1 MISEIK
7 VTLERWCPQSSRR
20 LKEDLAVGI
29 KFNCTSLL
37 VLSLLS
43 ACATLHISPPGSQA
57 ACCYF
62 AAKDKDINQPGQK
75 AFISWNP
82 QSKTEA
88 FTVQPKFEGNALD
101 FGMVIPTPSRPKLD
115 EMARD
120 FFKDLAIYT
129 ILMPLPQPIYGPD
142 DHQLVYFRGM
152 AGGAMPRGA
161 RMNMAPVPKSAV
173 RVLESGV
180 VGSLDYKIIV
190 ADEAKGL
197 FDWLKQNKY
206 SYGGDES
213 TLNFYIQK
221 KWFFTVMKIDPKQMK
236 KSGDGSYLGE
246 VTPTR
251 FTFTSAKCVY
261 PLKITQI
268 SVKNKTDALF
278 YVQAPSEM
286 DLAGDCSWRPSY
298 RSMYITYLLG
308 CGAGQE
314 EQSEL
319 QQHSSW
325 IAEKKRKDPLFE
337 TAKLEWARKLSDSEM
352 SVMEDPLKN
361 YGQAGTGNLPP
372 GAKIVSL
379 NEFLKDM
386 RARYSKHEKKDSYIE
401 TRDTQLANWEDQ
413 YQPSKGIIVRNYDD
427 SSEGSQKKQRFMSTM
442 YSWYP
447 AREAPLD
454 EVKNLSRL
462 KGHLQKG
469 QWLTKFRKQ
478 LRKEEMTDDLLLVEV
493 PKDKEQTY
501 SRIMPTS
508 PP

>member
-1 MISEIK
+1 MNSQENAMSTKYSI
-7 VTLERWCPQSSRR
+7 VT
-20 LKEDLAVGI
+20 AVALTAI
-29 KFNCTSLL
+29 
-37 VLSLLS
+37 
-43 ACATLHISPPGSQA
+43 CAGLHWPKITQNADA

-82 QSKTEA
+82 QTKTEA
-88 FTVQPKFEGNALD
+88 FTVQPKFEGNAID
-101 FGMVIPTPSRPKLD
+101 FGMVIPTPARPKLD

-129 ILMPLPQPIYGPD
+129 ILMPLPQPIYGPGEY
-142 DHQLVYFRGM
+142 LAIPRSACFGAVPPS
-152 AGGAMPRGA
+152 AGGGGMDFAKR
-161 RMNMAPVPKSAV
+161 KQSV

-190 ADEAKGL
+190 ADDAKGL

-213 TLNFYIQK
+213 TLNFYIKK
-221 KWFFTVMKIDPKQMK
+221 KWFFTVMKIDSKQMK
-236 KSGDGSYLGE
+236 KGADGSYRGE

-251 FTFTSAKCVY
+251 FTFSSEKCVY

-278 YVQAPSEM
+278 YVQAPQEM
-286 DLAGDCSWRPSY
+286 DLAGDYSWRPSY

-308 CGAGQE
+308 CGAGQA
-314 EQSEL
+314 EQAEL
-319 QQHSSW
+319 QQHSNW
-325 IAEKKRKDPLFE
+325 ISQKQSKDPEFE
-337 TAKLEWARKLSDSEM
+337 TAKLEWAKKLAESEI
-352 SVMEDPLKN
+352 SVLEDPLRN
-361 YGQAGTGNLPP
+361 YGQMGTGNLPP
-372 GAKIVSL
+372 DARSV
-379 NEFLKDM
+379 ELKDFLADM
-386 RARYSKHEKKDSYIE
+386 KQAYIKHEKGKFSE
-401 TRDTQLANWEDQ
+401 NAKTQLITWEDQ
-413 YQPSKGIIVRNYDD
+413 YQPAKGMIVKNFD
-427 SSEGSQKKQRFMSTM
+427 GTKPGRFMTTR

-447 AREAPLD
+447 AREAPQD
-454 EVKNLSRL
+454 EVKGLSRL

-493 PKDKEQTY
+493 PKEKEQSYT
-501 SRIMPTS
+501 RIMPTS